1 MDGMALDI
9 NKNNTENQKEQQKKK
24 SQIKKN

>member
-24 SQIKKN
+24 SQIKKK